1 MVYTAQWNIVNDLL
15 FPKDIW
21 RSSDL
26 LLRTSLEAN
35 VTTRQRFPTTFMPL
49 KMTSISRKMFP
60 SLSHSLFALTQV
72 FPFSFILTSCLPFLT
87 SGHFSTSL
95 IHRWSFPSWCLLS
108 SFQLLTGM
116 WEDKKKGNWWLQR
129 RNTVQSI
136 QWSPYIKRCLLG

>member
-72 FPFSFILTSCLPFLT
+72 FPFSFILTSCLPFFDIRTFFNFSDT
-87 SGHFSTSL
+87 SMVLPFPMSAVIFSTA
-95 IHRWSFPSWCLLS
+95 HRNVRRQKER
-108 SFQLLTGM
+108 QLMTAEKEHCPIYSVEPLH
-116 WEDKKKGNWWLQR
+116 
-129 RNTVQSI
+129 
-136 QWSPYIKRCLLG
+136 